1 MAVGNLSIFTA
12 FIGGLI
18 TFISPCVLPL
28 IPAYLSFISGVSIDE
43 MRYLEDKKQ
52 ITHRVILNSLLFIAG
67 FTLIFIILGAS
78 ASYFGKLL
86 LKHRDI
92 IEKVGGTLV
101 IFFGLHT
108 MGVFN
113 IKFLNYEKT
122 LKVKQTSRGLV
133 KSFLMGLAFA
143 AGWTPCIS
151 PVLSAIL
158 ILAAKQN
165 SMPQGMSLLFVYSLG
180 FSIPFFLAGMGIN
193 IFFVFFNKI
202 KKYFRAIEICAGIL
216 LIFLGI
222 LIFTDNINLQS
233 LLDKFSCISIYLS

>member
-222 LIFTDNINLQS
+222 LIFTDNLNLQS